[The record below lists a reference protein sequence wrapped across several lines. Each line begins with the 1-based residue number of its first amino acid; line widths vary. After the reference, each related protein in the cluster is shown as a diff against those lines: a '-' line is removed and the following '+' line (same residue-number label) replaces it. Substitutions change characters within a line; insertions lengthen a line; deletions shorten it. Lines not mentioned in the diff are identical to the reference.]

1 MAVLQSTLLHICVGF
16 CVARFYLMGMQE
28 PLYVERVT
36 KVHVF
41 YMQDTPKIHIGNL
54 IKTELKRQRKTTVWL
69 AEQLGYTRMNVYKI
83 YRRSWISTDLL
94 IRISIILNVDFF
106 VLISEML
113 NQNKSVNK

>member
-1 MAVLQSTLLHICVGF
+1 MHDI
-16 CVARFYLMGMQE
+16 
-28 PLYVERVT
+28 
-36 KVHVF
+36 
-41 YMQDTPKIHIGNL
+41 PKIHAGNL

-69 AEQLGYTRMNVYKI
+69 AEQLGCTRMNVYKI